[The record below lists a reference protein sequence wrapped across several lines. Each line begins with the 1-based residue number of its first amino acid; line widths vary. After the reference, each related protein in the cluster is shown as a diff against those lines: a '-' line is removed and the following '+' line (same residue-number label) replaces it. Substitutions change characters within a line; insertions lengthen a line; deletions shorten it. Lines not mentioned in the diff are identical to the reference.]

1 MQRCASRAQTLVSR
15 HLAQIFYP
23 EPSINR
29 PEVSR
34 ELPTAPAQRLACL
47 GGCRP
52 PPQLQAGAQELSV
65 TPGAVGQQVK
75 HLEEVLGLPLF
86 QRLHRSLVLT
96 SHGEALLAGVS
107 DGLERL
113 SAAADAITTD
123 LPQRVL
129 RFGISPFRAGEP
141 DRLLA
146 GLAGTGE
153 PPPICG
159 RP

>member
-1 MQRCASRAQTLVSR
+1 M
-15 HLAQIFYP
+15 
-23 EPSINR
+23 
-29 PEVSR
+29 
-34 ELPTAPAQRLACL
+34 
-47 GGCRP
+47 
-52 PPQLQAGAQELSV
+52 
-65 TPGAVGQQVK
+65 
-75 HLEEVLGLPLF
+75 F